1 MDDRLLRPR
10 PAGVTR
16 ACGSLNYATQ
26 SGRSTSAV
34 PVVTSPLSAT
44 KSIASSLEISWKE
57 GIVAAVMYGITEY
70 YVIPYGL
77 FLGATAQQIGWLVA
91 IPYLLASLSQL
102 LAARAVQWVGSRL
115 RFLVASASLQAVLL
129 VPMAGLVFWP
139 AAWRMEILLVLMVG
153 FRVVNNLIVTTWGSL
168 MSDYLPAEKRG
179 GYFGWRSRVVGVAG
193 VFGMMCGGLLLFTT
207 KASHA
212 AMGFCLL
219 FLVAALC
226 RGISAALLSRMADLP
241 MHHTPEDEFTFLMF
255 VRRFRESNF
264 VRFVVYVASITFA
277 TFLAAPYFSVYM
289 LRDLHWNYLMY
300 MAVHL
305 AGVLASLVAFP
316 IWGRHADVVG
326 NANILKITSLLLP
339 LIPLGWL
346 VSRNPVYLMSV
357 EFFSGFVWGGFNL
370 CATNFIYDSV
380 SPSKRVR
387 CLGYFTVINGVA
399 MCAGAFLGGILAERI
414 APVAG
419 FRLLSVFL
427 LSGLLRFAA
436 HFVLS
441 RHFQEVRDSARAVS
455 SRELF
460 FSVIGVRP
468 LAGLHRESSSPVLS
482 VD

>member
-1 MDDRLLRPR
+1 M
-10 PAGVTR
+10 
-16 ACGSLNYATQ
+16 
-26 SGRSTSAV
+26 
-34 PVVTSPLSAT
+34 TSPVSSKT
-44 KSIASSLEISWKE
+44 VASSLGISWKE

-91 IPYLLASLSQL
+91 IPHLLASLTQL

-115 RFLVASASLQAVLL
+115 RFLVTSASLQAVLL
-129 VPMAGLVFWP
+129 VPVASLVFWP
-139 AAWRMEILLVLMVG
+139 VERIGILLLLMVA
-153 FRVVNNLIVTTWGSL
+153 FQVVNNFIVTTWGSL

-179 GYFGWRSRVVGVAG
+179 GYLGWRSRVVGMAG
-193 VFGMMCGGLLLFTT
+193 VVGMGFGGLLLFLT
-207 KASHA
+207 KTRHA

-226 RGISAALLSRMADLP
+226 RGVSAALLSRMVDLP
-241 MHHTPEDEFTFLMF
+241 IHRTPEGEFTFLMF

-289 LRDLHWNYLMY
+289 LRDLHWNYLSY
-300 MAVHL
+300 IAVHL
-305 AGVLASLVAFP
+305 AGVLAGLVAFP
-316 IWGRHADVVG
+316 IWGRHADVIG
-326 NANILKITSLLLP
+326 NAKILKITSCLLP

-346 VSRNPVYLMSV
+346 VSRHAVYLIGV
-357 EFFSGFVWGGFNL
+357 EFFSGLVWGGFNL

-380 SPSKRVR
+380 SPPKRVR

-399 MCAGAFLGGILAERI
+399 MCVGSLLGGMLAERI
-414 APVAG
+414 APFAG

-427 LSGLLRFAA
+427 LSGLLRLAA

-441 RHFQEVRDSARAVS
+441 PRFQEVRDSARAVS

-460 FSVIGVRP
+460 FSVIGVKP
-468 LAGLHRESSSPVLS
+468 LAGLSRESSSPVLS